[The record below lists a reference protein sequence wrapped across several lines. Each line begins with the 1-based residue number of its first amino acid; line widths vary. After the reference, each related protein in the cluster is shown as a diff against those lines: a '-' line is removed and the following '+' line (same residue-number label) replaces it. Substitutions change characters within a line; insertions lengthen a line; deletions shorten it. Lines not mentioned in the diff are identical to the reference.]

1 MIDKTIDNIFI
12 WVPGGTHM
20 KGVGMLVGNFE
31 LNSLKKTILGVAQPF
46 FWPLKAII
54 LNFDYMN
61 RVNKTNWKYI
71 IF

>member
-1 MIDKTIDNIFI
+1 
-12 WVPGGTHM
+12 M
-20 KGVGMLVGNFE
+20 KEVGMLVGNFE
-31 LNSLKKTILGVAQPF
+31 LNPLKETFLGVAQPF